1 MQSLSFNPIAT
12 AKIILPLIVFIAILI
27 IPTPDGLTTEGQ
39 VALAVMALVVI
50 LWATEAIPIAVT
62 GLLGVV
68 LLVLF
73 GGTAD
78 LVGAIHGF
86 SDPVSYFLIGILT
99 LGLAVHRSGLAERFA
114 MILIRG
120 SRNNPTLLY
129 VQMLFSFALLTFALP
144 SASTRG
150 AILVHVYQ
158 KVLDSWGIEQ
168 SHPYNR
174 SIMMALGTL
183 NRLASTALLAGGI
196 TPVVTSSL
204 LGGGFSWT
212 EWFLVMSVPFYL
224 NLIIGGIFL
233 FLIYRKGF
241 NFKPSP
247 LNSDEFHV
255 GPLTP
260 IEIRAGIIVLIT
272 ALLWFT
278 DFAHGLHP
286 VMPAMIALVLILL
299 PRIGILSWQEF
310 ERDLGWSNFFVIAT
324 SLSIAYV
331 LVSTGAAAW
340 FSEIIVSNATVLE
353 DRPLTI
359 LFLMSIGFAVIRFFM
374 PNGAGYFALMIPVAM
389 ASGQM
394 LGLNPLIC
402 GMAVVVVGDSVVYY
416 AAGGTSA
423 VFIFQRAEIS
433 GPQIF
438 RFAAIMTLVT
448 IGVLFVVTV
457 PYWNLLGYI
466 LTP

>member
-1 MQSLSFNPIAT
+1 MQSINLNPITT
-12 AKIILPLIVFIAILI
+12 AKIILPLIVFVIILL

-50 LWATEAIPIAVT
+50 LWATEAMPIAVT

-73 GGTAD
+73 NGTD
-78 LVGAIHGF
+78 DFVGAIHGF

-114 MILIRG
+114 MVLIRG

-224 NLIIGGIFL
+224 NLIIGGVFL

-241 NFKPSP
+241 NFKPAP
-247 LNSDEFHV
+247 LNSDEFQV

-260 IEIRAGIIVLIT
+260 IEIRAC
-272 ALLWFT
+272 LLYT
-278 DFAHGLHP
+278 SP
-286 VMPAMIALVLILL
+286 S
-299 PRIGILSWQEF
+299 PR
-310 ERDLGWSNFFVIAT
+310 D
-324 SLSIAYV
+324 
-331 LVSTGAAAW
+331 
-340 FSEIIVSNATVLE
+340 
-353 DRPLTI
+353 
-359 LFLMSIGFAVIRFFM
+359 
-374 PNGAGYFALMIPVAM
+374 
-389 ASGQM
+389 
-394 LGLNPLIC
+394 
-402 GMAVVVVGDSVVYY
+402 
-416 AAGGTSA
+416 
-423 VFIFQRAEIS
+423 
-433 GPQIF
+433 
-438 RFAAIMTLVT
+438 
-448 IGVLFVVTV
+448 
-457 PYWNLLGYI
+457 
-466 LTP
+466 

>member
-1 MQSLSFNPIAT
+1 MQSISLNPITT
-12 AKIILPLIVFIAILI
+12 AKIILPLIVFAIILL

-50 LWATEAIPIAVT
+50 LWATEAMPIAVT

-73 GGTAD
+73 NGTD
-78 LVGAIHGF
+78 DFVGAIHGF

-120 SRNNPTLLY
+120 SKNNPTLLY

-204 LGGGFSWT
+204 L
-212 EWFLVMSVPFYL
+212 
-224 NLIIGGIFL
+224 
-233 FLIYRKGF
+233 
-241 NFKPSP
+241 
-247 LNSDEFHV
+247 
-255 GPLTP
+255 
-260 IEIRAGIIVLIT
+260 
-272 ALLWFT
+272 
-278 DFAHGLHP
+278 
-286 VMPAMIALVLILL
+286 
-299 PRIGILSWQEF
+299 
-310 ERDLGWSNFFVIAT
+310 
-324 SLSIAYV
+324 
-331 LVSTGAAAW
+331 
-340 FSEIIVSNATVLE
+340 
-353 DRPLTI
+353 
-359 LFLMSIGFAVIRFFM
+359 
-374 PNGAGYFALMIPVAM
+374 
-389 ASGQM
+389 
-394 LGLNPLIC
+394 C
-402 GMAVVVVGDSVVYY
+402 G
-416 AAGGTSA
+416 
-423 VFIFQRAEIS
+423 
-433 GPQIF
+433 
-438 RFAAIMTLVT
+438 
-448 IGVLFVVTV
+448 
-457 PYWNLLGYI
+457 
-466 LTP
+466 